1 VEAALREKIEKS
13 ERRIADVRYKLDHL
27 SADEQDVEKKIERR
41 RREYEQLQKRLGE
54 SKSSSTSAF
63 ETL

>member
-1 VEAALREKIEKS
+1 MEAALREKIEKS